1 MNIRKQILLIEELE
15 TANNLIQLGL
25 GEIQNLDY
33 LNDFHFLPFQLLSQG
48 IERFFKSYICLAY
61 FNIHG
66 EFPPAKYLSHDGHN
80 LSRLLDKEI
89 RLKYFTNIPSLQYEY
104 DYDFLEN
111 SAELKGFL
119 NIISEFG
126 KFGRYYNFNV
136 ICGSDK
142 PSDENPTNLWESFQ
156 RDLHVKNDNHLEWHN
171 EIARHVVIIIEKL
184 IAALSRQIIFNN
196 LGSEAKR
203 LGYLVATE
211 FGFIYA
217 NEFSTSQSRK
227 FGEKDYRKYTTRH
240 KATEIRRHKRTSADE
255 HERIHNPEYKSVKIT
270 KQDYD
275 KEWPFY
281 ADEVIV
287 ECRKKHWCI
296 ITIDG
301 YDYALNGAA
310 SSYYKLDFPH
320 ESGVAKVGMS
330 MSDFL
335 QIAFS
340 L

>member
-1 MNIRKQILLIEELE
+1 MNAIKKILLIEELE

-25 GEIQNLDY
+25 GEIQNLNY

-61 FNIHG
+61 FNIHS

-80 LSRLLDKEI
+80 LSRLLYKEI
-89 RLKYFTNIPSLQYEY
+89 IPRYFTRIPLLQYEY

-111 SAELKGFL
+111 SSELNGFL
-119 NIISEFG
+119 DIISEFG
-126 KFGRYYNFNV
+126 KFGRYYNFDV
-136 ICGSDK
+136 ICGSDR
-142 PSDENPTNLWESFQ
+142 PSDKNPANLWENFQ
-156 RDLHVKNDNHLEWHN
+156 RDLQVKNDNHLEWHS

-196 LGSEAKR
+196 LGSEAKS
-203 LGYLVATE
+203 LGYLVASE
-211 FGFIYA
+211 FGLIYSD
-217 NEFSTSQSRK
+217 EFSTSQSRK

-240 KATEIRRHKRTSADE
+240 KATKIRRHKRTSEDE
-255 HERIHNPEYKSVKIT
+255 RERIHNPEYRSVKIMR
-270 KQDYD
+270 QDYD

-281 ADEVIV
+281 VDEVIV

-301 YDYALNGAA
+301 YDYALNGTA

-320 ESGVAKVGMS
+320 ESGVAIVGVS

-335 QIAFS
+335 QIALS

>member
-1 MNIRKQILLIEELE
+1 MDAVKKILLIEELE

-25 GEIQNLDY
+25 GEIQNLNY
-33 LNDFHFLPFQLLSQG
+33 LNDFNFLPFQLLSQG

-61 FNIHG
+61 FNIHSK
-66 EFPPAKYLSHDGHN
+66 FPSPKDLSADGHN
-80 LSRLLDKEI
+80 LNKLLYDEI
-89 RLKYFTNIPSLQYEY
+89 MPKYFTEIRPLQYECAC
-104 DYDFLEN
+104 DFLEN
-111 SAELKGFL
+111 SAELRDFL

-126 KFGRYYNFNV
+126 RFGRYYNFDI
-136 ICGSDK
+136 ICDRSK
-142 PSDENPTNLWESFQ
+142 LSKNPSDLWESFR
-156 RDLHVKNDNHLEWHN
+156 RDLYVKNDNHLEWHN

-196 LGSEAKR
+196 LGSEAKSI
-203 LGYLVATE
+203 GYLVATE
-211 FGFIYA
+211 FGFIYSD
-217 NEFSTSQSRK
+217 EFSTSQSRK
-227 FGEKDYRKYTTRH
+227 FGEKDYRKYTTRY
-240 KATEIRRHKRTSADE
+240 KSTEIRRHKRTDADE
-255 HERIHNPEYKSVKIT
+255 YERIHNSEYKSVKIT
-270 KQDYD
+270 KQDYN

-287 ECRKKHWCI
+287 ECRNKHWCI

-301 YDYALNGAA
+301 YDYALNGSA

-320 ESGVAKVGMS
+320 ESGLAIVGMS

>member
-1 MNIRKQILLIEELE
+1 MNAIKKILLIEELE

-25 GEIQNLDY
+25 GEIQNLNY

-61 FNIHG
+61 FNIHS
-66 EFPPAKYLSHDGHN
+66 EFPLSKNLSHDGHN
-80 LSRLLDKEI
+80 LIKLLDDEI
-89 RLKYFTNIPSLQYEY
+89 ISKYFTKIPPLQYEY
-104 DYDFLEN
+104 DYDFLKK
-111 SAELKGFL
+111 SVELKSFL
-119 NIISEFG
+119 YIISEFG
-126 KFGRYYNFNV
+126 RFGRYYNFDV
-136 ICGSDK
+136 ICGRDISNNK
-142 PSDENPTNLWESFQ
+142 NPADLWESFQ
-156 RDLHVKNDNHLEWHN
+156 RDLHVKNDNHLEWHS

-196 LGSEAKR
+196 LGSEAKS
-203 LGYLVATE
+203 LGYLVASE
-211 FGFIYA
+211 FGLIYSD
-217 NEFSTSQSRK
+217 EFSTSQSRK
-227 FGEKDYRKYTTRH
+227 FGEKDYRKYTTRY

-255 HERIHNPEYKSVKIT
+255 HERIHDPEYKSVKIT

-275 KEWPFY
+275 KKWPFY

-320 ESGVAKVGMS
+320 ESGVAIVGVS

-335 QIAFS
+335 QIALS